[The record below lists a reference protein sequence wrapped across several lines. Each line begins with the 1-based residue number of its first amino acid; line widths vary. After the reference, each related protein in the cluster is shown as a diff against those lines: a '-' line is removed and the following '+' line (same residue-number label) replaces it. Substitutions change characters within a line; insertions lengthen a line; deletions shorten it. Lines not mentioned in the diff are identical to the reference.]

1 MLKRYLSYLRSCYC
15 ISPLR
20 KKQVGA
26 NQQNYHEKELRHY
39 HSRRTELG
47 ASFFALLYLSF
58 FFDPS
63 DSLISDCNLSGDRDM
78 CASMYLWHVY
88 NVVI

>member
-1 MLKRYLSYLRSCYC
+1 MLKRFVSYLRSCYC

-26 NQQNYHEKELRHY
+26 NQQNYDEKELRHY

-47 ASFFALLYLSF
+47 ASFFALWY
-58 FFDPS
+58 
-63 DSLISDCNLSGDRDM
+63 
-78 CASMYLWHVY
+78 
-88 NVVI
+88 

>member
-1 MLKRYLSYLRSCYC
+1 MLKRYLSYLWFCYC

-20 KKQVGA
+20 KKQVGS
-26 NQQNYHEKELRHY
+26 NQQNYDEKELHY

-47 ASFFALLYLSF
+47 ASLFPLWYLGF

-78 CASMYLWHVY
+78 RASMYLWHVY